1 MKTFAEI
8 YESMKETL
16 AYQVE
21 ELSLAFTESILLRME
36 QLDDM
41 PGKVLAERM
50 GFSEAYVSKLLKGKN
65 NFTLETL
72 VKLAR
77 ALECRIEAP
86 QLVPIQAEEAP
97 GQVVLPFER
106 LPKSMNTFMPRAVP
120 PPQMTSVHQN
130 DDDKSYFAAA

>member
-16 AYQVE
+16 EYQTE
-21 ELSLAFTESILLRME
+21 ELSLAFTESVLLRME
-36 QLDDM
+36 QLGDM
-41 PGKVLAERM
+41 SGKVLAERM

-77 ALECRIEAP
+77 ALECRIEP
-86 QLVPIQAEEAP
+86 PLLLPNEKEAAT
-97 GQVVLPFER
+97 GQVVLSR
-106 LPKSMNTFMPRAVP
+106 LDRPKFGVIDAGSETQESDHQHQIPHRA
-120 PPQMTSVHQN
+120 
-130 DDDKSYFAAA
+130 